1 MEKIDSQNLFIKAA
15 LFEAMQIAEKFMY
28 LRGILEAHQPITDQA
43 IRFID
48 RYVYDIKSLIEKVE
62 TELNQHAAH

>member
-1 MEKIDSQNLFIKAA
+1 
-15 LFEAMQIAEKFMY
+15 MY